1 MAPRPMSAQPA
12 SKSDSACKQSGLNP
26 GSLLLQPGV
35 IKEGKPLI
43 HPVNKSV
50 NLRSEVESARIQ
62 HGYRAW
68 AWPIFF
74 EHLHQRSISQVRVQG
89 YSRSLKN
96 AKASNATVHISVGL
110 IDNDTVAT
118 DVTAVDAILRKLPGE
133 GGAGFART
141 EN

>member
-62 HGYRAW
+62 HGYSTDTGRGRGRYFSSTCTKDPSA
-68 AWPIFF
+68 
-74 EHLHQRSISQVRVQG
+74 RYGSRV
-89 YSRSLKN
+89 
-96 AKASNATVHISVGL
+96 I
-110 IDNDTVAT
+110 
-118 DVTAVDAILRKLPGE
+118 PG
-133 GGAGFART
+133 A
-141 EN
+141 